1 MKFLHI
7 ESAKEHLETLNALTE
22 NQEIP
27 FEIRLEM
34 AKVVGSFKVIMENYE
49 ELWISRYFS

>member
-1 MKFLHI
+1 MKFTHI
-7 ESAKEHLETLNALTE
+7 ESAKGHLETLNSLLE
-22 NQEIP
+22 NQNID
-27 FEIRLEM
+27 FETRLNL